1 MYAESYATLQAGMD
15 EDVAELINLNTKLNY
30 AISARVDL
38 GVNYE
43 GWDLKKL
50 EEYMTN
56 LGLDSSMAKELFE
69 SVVEEPAS
77 ILPYSLGYLQI
88 EELKEEAQDQLGKK
102 FDEKEFNKVL
112 LDTGNT
118 RFDIVEKQV
127 EAYIKETK

>member
-1 MYAESYATLQAGMD
+1 M
-15 EDVAELINLNTKLNY
+15 
-30 AISARVDL
+30 
-38 GVNYE
+38 
-43 GWDLKKL
+43 
-50 EEYMTN
+50 
-56 LGLDSSMAKELFE
+56 
-69 SVVEEPAS
+69 
-77 ILPYSLGYLQI
+77 I

>member
-1 MYAESYATLQAGMD
+1 MYAESYATLLAGMD